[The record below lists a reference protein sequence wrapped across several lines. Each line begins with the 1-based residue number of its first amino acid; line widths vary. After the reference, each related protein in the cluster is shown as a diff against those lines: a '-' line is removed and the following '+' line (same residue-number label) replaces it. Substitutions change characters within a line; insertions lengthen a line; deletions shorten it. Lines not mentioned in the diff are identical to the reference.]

1 MVKQWL
7 SYRVFRVTIESKD
20 RAEYSDT
27 LLGIAIIGWKLME
40 NRPPLDE
47 KRELVPWTFQQT
59 IIGVLLTLV
68 PWVALALWLASL
80 NSSSGRRT
88 SLSPQLDLANA
99 IVVFIFSSL
108 VEAAFLIAPLTIAIR
123 VFRSYRHQWRHAL
136 HALGLRSFQVG
147 RALSWVI
154 ILFVVIYAVNQAYEG
169 LILAFHLHI
178 QTNDQVLLQ
187 NAKYSPLTTY
197 ATLLASV
204 VVAPFCE
211 EVFFRGFV
219 FMGLLRGMP
228 LGWAIVLSALIF
240 AIAHADPASF
250 AVLFVIGLAL
260 AFLRWRTRSLW
271 PGILLHLLNNAVGA
285 LLIILVM
292 QGIIHG

>member
-1 MVKQWL
+1 M
-7 SYRVFRVTIESKD
+7 D
-20 RAEYSDT
+20 
-27 LLGIAIIGWKLME
+27 
-40 NRPPLDE
+40 NRSPLEE
-47 KRELVPWTFQQT
+47 KKELVPWTLQQT
-59 IIGVLLTLV
+59 ITGVLLTLV
-68 PWVALALWLASL
+68 PWIALALWLASL
-80 NSSSGRRT
+80 NSGPGRT
-88 SLSPQLDLANA
+88 TALTPQFDLANA

-108 VEAAFLIAPLTIAIR
+108 VEAAFLIAPLTIAMR
-123 VFRSYRHQWRHAL
+123 VFSGYVHRWRHVWQS
-136 HALGLRSFQVG
+136 LGLRSFQIG
-147 RALSWVI
+147 HALSWIV
-154 ILFVVIYAVNQAYEG
+154 ILFVGIYAVNQGYEA
-169 LILAFHLHI
+169 LILAFHWHI
-178 QTNDQVLLQ
+178 QTNDQTLLQ
-187 NAKYSPLTTY
+187 SAKYAPLTTY

-240 AIAHADPASF
+240 AIAHADPGSF

-285 LLIILVM
+285 LLIILAMNGV
-292 QGIIHG
+292 IHA